1 MALQWLKG
9 GGEYKQFV
17 ANRVRKIQAHPD
29 IIWRHV
35 ASQDNPAD
43 LGSRGGRDT
52 ANQLWWKGPSWLTN
66 QDEWPQDI
74 VTIATPQSRAE
85 AKITKEVFNA
95 AVESTDQ
102 LDKVL
107 ATFSL
112 SKAIRINAWISRFTH
127 NCQVTREER
136 KSGPMTTQEINDQHT
151 IWEK

>member
-1 MALQWLKG
+1 M
-9 GGEYKQFV
+9 
-17 ANRVRKIQAHPD
+17 RKIQAHPD

-35 ASQDNPAD
+35 PSQDNPAD